1 MLGASA
7 GFSATPAAADDV
19 ANAQK
24 RANAAAQQLA
34 QANTELAQIEDDI
47 VKVEADQKAT
57 QDELAGL
64 RSAVQQTVVRSYIH
78 AGGSDLPYLLGGDL
92 NAEVTANALARFVT
106 MGSFDSIDRYRALEA
121 DLESGASLL
130 ADRKAAQAAAVDQ
143 LNATRASAL
152 KEIARLQEL
161 QRKREAAAAAQR
173 ARQAAAA
180 AGSRRT
186 SSPRGG
192 PAPQIMGGSW
202 LCPVAGAHAFG
213 NDYGDSRSGGRHH
226 AGNDI
231 LAVRGT
237 PIVAPVAGTVT
248 FRSVSLGGRSFF
260 LEGVDG
266 NEYFGTHL
274 SGYAGGDRTVS
285 AGEVIGYV
293 GDDGNARGTPHLH
306 FEIHPG
312 HHGTINPYP
321 TLSAH
326 C

>member
-1 MLGASA
+1 MLSP
-7 GFSATPAAADDV
+7 TPASADDV

-34 QANTELAQIEDDI
+34 QANTELAQIDDDI
-47 VKVEADQKAT
+47 VKVEADQQAT
-57 QDELAGL
+57 EAELAGL
-64 RSAVQQTVVRSYIH
+64 RSVVQETVVRSYVH

-92 NAEVTANALARFVT
+92 NAEVRANALARFVT
-106 MGSFDSIDRYRALEA
+106 MGSFDTIDRYRALSA
-121 DLESGASLL
+121 DLESGAALL
-130 ADRKAAQAAAVDQ
+130 ADRKSAQAAAVEQ
-143 LNATRASAL
+143 LNTKRASAL
-152 KEIARLQEL
+152 KELARLQEL
-161 QRKREAAAAAQR
+161 QRKREQAAAAQR
-173 ARQAAAA
+173 ARAAASAAAA
-180 AGSRRT
+180 SRRT
-186 SSPRGG
+186 STSRSVLRRRSWAARGCVRSR
-192 PAPQIMGGSW
+192 A
-202 LCPVAGAHAFG
+202 LHAFG

-231 LAVRGT
+231 LASRGT

-274 SGYAGGDRTVS
+274 SGYAGGARSVS

-321 TLSAH
+321 TLAAH